1 MIIGPPNHRKSDLE
15 VDDDVVDLIDTI
27 NLSTVRTDYL
37 HFFKRDK
44 DGFGF
49 MGLNSFKRRGLIFMK
64 NNNKLGCLI
73 IHGFGGGIYE
83 IESLDNYLIR
93 HGYITSCPKL
103 KGHTGNG
110 KDMKNADYNDW
121 IDSAEEELI
130 RLKEKTNNIAIMGFS
145 MGGLIAMNL
154 AFKYDIKAM
163 VTINTPIYYWNI
175 KRVCLNIY
183 DDLRNKE
190 LSNCKRYINAKKSAP
205 IISMIN
211 FLHLLNNTKIKLPK
225 IDCPLLILQT
235 KDDDTTRLKSSDYIY
250 DNISSVDKRITL
262 YENGGHQILS
272 SKYKEKVLMDIEE
285 FIGGIGEGLYN

>member
-1 MIIGPPNHRKSDLE
+1 MIK
-15 VDDDVVDLIDTI
+15 
-27 NLSTVRTDYL
+27 
-37 HFFKRDK
+37 
-44 DGFGF
+44 
-49 MGLNSFKRRGLIFMK
+49 
-64 NNNKLGCLI
+64 
-73 IHGFGGGIYE
+73 
-83 IESLDNYLIR
+83 
-93 HGYITSCPKL
+93 
-103 KGHTGNG
+103 
-110 KDMKNADYNDW
+110 
-121 IDSAEEELI
+121 
-130 RLKEKTNNIAIMGFS
+130 
-145 MGGLIAMNL
+145 
-154 AFKYDIKAM
+154 
-163 VTINTPIYYWNI
+163 
-175 KRVCLNIY
+175 
-183 DDLRNKE
+183 KE